1 MKKKKSS
8 FGWII
13 VVLAVAFAVFLVRHF
28 HIKNFNII
36 EPDVLYTS
44 GQPRG
49 MDYTRLLYKYHI
61 ATIVSVRMPSE
72 HIEKNWHNEEI
83 TWVRNNGVKYEELP
97 IDRSIDRSNYFP
109 DMITQRQF
117 LELMSDKQN
126 LPVLVHG
133 SSGRKRVAMLAAV
146 WLIKGKGLSVDETAR
161 MVEKIKSKQ
170 VTNEEMKFL
179 QELKN

>member
-8 FGWII
+8 FAWII
-13 VVLAVAFAVFLVRHF
+13 VVLAIAFAVFMVKHF

-36 EPDVLYTS
+36 EPEVLYTS

-61 ATIVSVRMPSE
+61 ATIVNVRMPSE
-72 HIEKNWHNEEI
+72 HREKNWYNEEI

-97 IDRSIDRSNYFP
+97 IDRSIDRSDYFP
-109 DMITQRQF
+109 DRITQRQF
-117 LELMSDKQN
+117 LKLMSDKQN
-126 LPVLVHG
+126 LPVLVHS

-146 WLIKGKGLSVDETAR
+146 WSIKGKGLSVDETAK
-161 MVEKIKSKQ
+161 MVKKIKGKKL
-170 VTNEEMKFL
+170 TEKELEFL

>member
-8 FGWII
+8 VGWI
-13 VVLAVAFAVFLVRHF
+13 VLAAGILFAVFLVRHF

-36 EPDVLYTS
+36 EPGVLYTS

-61 ATIVSVRMPSE
+61 GTIVNVRMPYE
-72 HIEKNWHNEEI
+72 HRERNWYNEEI
-83 TWVRNNGVKYEELP
+83 VWVRNNGVKYEELP
-97 IDRSIDRSNYFP
+97 IDKADYFP
-109 DMITQRQF
+109 DLTTQRKF
-117 LELMSDKQN
+117 LEIMEDKKN

-146 WLIKGKGLSVDETAR
+146 WSIKAKGLSVDETAK
-161 MVEKIKSKQ
+161 MVKKINGKQ
-170 VTNEEMKFL
+170 VTEEEMKFL
-179 QELKN
+179 RELKN